1 MRKKIV
7 VLIASCLVGIAC
19 VKAQSPSVVRE
30 YKKVFPTYPFS
41 DPDPIPSA
49 TAIYPYF
56 RYDGFTNTAV
66 NKEWKVVELENDF
79 IKVMILPEV
88 GGKIWTAIEKSTGE
102 PYLYYNHTVKFRD
115 VAMRGPWTSGG
126 LEPNYGII
134 GHTPNCATPVDYM
147 VRTNADKSVSCII
160 GVLDLLTRTHWQIE
174 INLPHDKAFFTT
186 NSFWYNSTSI
196 EQPYYHWMNTGIK
209 TKGNLEYIYPGTSYI
224 GHEGEHF
231 DWPVN
236 KDNGKKINFYEENNF
251 GTYKSYHV
259 FGKNADFFGAYYH
272 DDQFGMV
279 RYAPYEEKIGK
290 KIWIWGLSRQG
301 MIWDKIL
308 TDTDGQY
315 TEVQSGRLFNQN
327 SSGSTLTPFK
337 HLSFAPHGT
346 DIWSEFWYPVLKT
359 KGFVQAN
366 QYGAVNIKKEG
377 DWMKIYFSPVQ
388 YFNDKFVVKLDNKVI
403 FEKAVKAVP
412 LQLIVDSFKAP
423 DPVQGLVF
431 TMPMTGLRWTTDV
444 TDGNLAR
451 PMESPAD
458 FNWNSAYGNYVMG
471 KELMDQKSFAE
482 AEEKLRTSLKLDPNY
497 LPAMVKLSEWLLRS
511 AQYQEAFQWA
521 KKAISIDTHDGAA
534 NYYYGLAALHL
545 GDITNAKDGFQVSS
559 VSIEHRS
566 AAYTEL
572 AKIYIKGRDWAKAI
586 DYANKAIDF
595 NRYNVEAIEI
605 KAIASRYLG
614 DKAAAESAL
623 QQLTALYPLS
633 AFVKTEKWFAV
644 PGSAAPTNVFQNELP
659 DENWMELAASYYDKG
674 LYNETKSIL
683 AFLPNNPLALYWVAY
698 INHLQGKETATDLD
712 NAGKQ
717 SVAFVF
723 PFRSEMKEP
732 LEWAVANTK
741 SWKARYLLALFYKEK
756 NQTSKAK
763 EIFNQLGE
771 EPDYPPFYA
780 TRAQWEKDMPSF
792 VEKDLQKAISL
803 DKEQWRYTKQLTDF
817 YIGQKKY
824 DKAIALAE
832 PFFQSHPSQ
841 FIMGMLYTKTLL
853 LNKRYKECD
862 ALLAKMDI
870 IPFEGATDGRGLYWE
885 AKLMQ
890 AVQQMQAKQYKKALP
905 FVEAATLWPENLGVG
920 KPYDADIDS
929 RVENWMKYQCYT
941 KLKKTK
947 EAKQALDQIL
957 SFQPGIYNTI
967 RNFQPANHLIT
978 AWAMDANGQ
987 KEEVIK
993 WLDKQQQLFP
1003 SMKAIVW
1010 AKEVYLSK
1018 SVPANADMDAT
1029 MRVLAELMK

>member
-1 MRKKIV
+1 MMRKN
-7 VLIASCLVGIAC
+7 LLLVTAC
-19 VKAQSPSVVRE
+19 FFVFALVKGQSPSVVRE

-196 EQPYYHWMNTGIK
+196 EQPYYHWMNAGIK
-209 TKGNLEYIYPGTSYI
+209 TKGNLEFIYPGTNYI
-224 GHEGEHF
+224 GHDGEHL

-236 KDNGKKINFYEENNF
+236 KENGKKINFYEENNF
-251 GTYKSYHV
+251 GMYKSYHV
-259 FGKNADFFGAYYH
+259 FGKNTDFFGAYYH

-279 RYAPYEEKIGK
+279 RYAPYEDKIGK

-315 TEVQSGRLFNQN
+315 SEIQSGRLFNQN
-327 SSGSTLTPFK
+327 SLGSTMTPFK

-346 DIWSEFWYPVLKT
+346 DIWKEYWYPVLKT
-359 KGFVQAN
+359 RGFVNAN
-366 QYGAVNIKKEG
+366 NYGAINVKKEDG
-377 DWMKIYFSPVQ
+377 WIKILLSPVQ
-388 YFNDKFVVKLDNKVI
+388 YFTDKIVLKAGGKVI
-403 FEKAVKAVP
+403 YEKSIKAVP
-412 LQLIVDSFKAP
+412 LQLFADSVKAA
-423 DPVQGLVF
+423 DGELLL
-431 TMPMTGLRWTTDV
+431 TMPLSGLRWTTDI

-451 PMESPAD
+451 PVESPAD
-458 FNWNSAYGNYVMG
+458 YNWNSAYGNYVMG
-471 KELMDQKSFAE
+471 KELMDQKLFAE
-482 AEEKLRTSLKLDPNY
+482 AEEKLRTSLKIDPNY

-521 KKAISIDTHDGAA
+521 KKAISIDTHDGSA
-534 NYYYGLAALHL
+534 NYYYGLSALRM
-545 GDITNAKDGFQVSS
+545 GDVTNAKDGFQVSS

-566 AAYTEL
+566 ASYTEL
-572 AKIYIKGRDWAKAI
+572 AKIYMRENNWTKAI
-586 DYANKAIDF
+586 EYADKAIDF
-595 NRYNVEAIEI
+595 NRFNVEAYEI
-605 KAIASRYLG
+605 KAVGYRYLS
-614 DKAAAESAL
+614 DKEGKDNAL
-623 QQLTALYPLS
+623 QQLVAMYPLS

-644 PGSAAPTNVFQNELP
+644 SGSQAPQNVFQNELP
-659 DENWMELAASYYDKG
+659 EENWMEVAAGYYEKG
-674 LYNETKSIL
+674 LHSETKKIL
-683 AFLPNNPLALYWVAY
+683 ELIPQNPLASYWMAY
-698 INHLQGKETATDLD
+698 INHLQGNEAKTWLD
-712 NAGKQ
+712 KAESQ
-717 SVAFVF
+717 SPAFVF

-732 LEWAVANTK
+732 LEWAVANTRG
-741 SWKARYLLALFYKEK
+741 WKARYFLALFYKEK
-756 NQTSKAK
+756 NQLTKAK
-763 EIFNQLGE
+763 ELFNQLGE
-771 EPDYPPFYA
+771 QPDYPPFYA
-780 TRAQWEKDMPSF
+780 TRAQWEKDMPSL

-803 DKEQWRYTKQLTDF
+803 DKEQWRYTKQLADF
-817 YIGQKKY
+817 YIGLKSY
-824 DKAIALAE
+824 DKALAIAE
-832 PFFQSHPSQ
+832 PFFKSHPSQ

-890 AVQQMQAKQYKKALP
+890 AIQQMKAKQYKKAFS
-905 FVEAATLWPENLGVG
+905 FVDAATLWPENLGVG

-929 RVENWMKYQCYT
+929 RVENWMKYLCF
-941 KLKKTK
+941 LKMNSIKD
-947 EAKQALDQIL
+947 AKMALNQIL
-957 SFQPGIYNTI
+957 NFKPGIYNTI

-978 AWAMDANGQ
+978 AWAMEANGQ
-987 KEEVIK
+987 REEAIK

-1003 SMKAIVW
+1003 AMKQIAW
-1010 AKEVYLSK
+1010 AKEAFISK
-1018 SVPANADMDAT
+1018 SAPANSEEELT
-1029 MRVLAELMK
+1029 TRVLVELMK